1 MAFDRILTTHVG
13 SLPRP
18 QPVVD
23 QVFAEDRGDEV
34 DYEVYARVIS
44 GAVADVLGKR
54 AEADIC
60 WAKLRSL
67 AEGAELATK
76 RVA

>member
-1 MAFDRILTTHVG
+1 MAFDRVFTTHVG

-34 DYEVYARVIS
+34 DHEVYARVIS
-44 GAVADVLGKR
+44 GAVADVVGKQ
-54 AEADIC
+54 AEAGVDFVSDGEM
-60 WAKLRSL
+60 A
-67 AEGAELATK
+67 ATK
-76 RVA
+76 RLA

>member
-1 MAFDRILTTHVG
+1 MAFDRVFTTHVG

-44 GAVADVLGKR
+44 GAVADVVGKR
-54 AEADIC
+54 AEAGVDFVSDGEM
-60 WAKLRSL
+60 A
-67 AEGAELATK
+67 ATK
-76 RVA
+76 RLA